1 MSEDTY
7 NMIVTCNKD
16 YPNDPKLFLKEW
28 TNKLELSSQEIAE
41 CMQYHNKNKP
51 SPDSL
56 KGREYINVLI
66 THMTITKE
74 LMDALSLA
82 KKYEDEHWFPNM
94 LYGFLPLA
102 FIIASCAGFIALISS

>member
-1 MSEDTY
+1 MSEDIY
-7 NMIVTCNKD
+7 NMIMVCNKE

-28 TNKLELSSQEIAE
+28 TNKLELSSQEIME
-41 CMQYHNKNKP
+41 LQTIHNKYKP
-51 SPDSL
+51 SESL
-56 KGREYINVLI
+56 KGREYINALD

-102 FIIASCAGFIALISS
+102 FIVASCAGFIALISS